1 MTPIFFLPKLFLAG
15 GAFLGALQLPSDT
28 PLDNHTLAGDRI
40 PAAQV
45 VTRSHWG
52 TPMLPDGK
60 GGYSLI
66 APIDKKLIEQS
77 LWIPPV
83 VGTRPVVETPLP
95 TEAQPALT
103 APVPAPVIPAPVAT
117 PVPTTQ

>member
-1 MTPIFFLPKLFLAG
+1 MTPLLLLPKLFIAG
-15 GAFLGALQLPSDT
+15 GAFLGALQT
-28 PLDNHTLAGDRI
+28 PTDPPMDNHTLAGEKI
-40 PAAQV
+40 PAVQV
-45 VTRSHWG
+45 VTRSQWG

-83 VGTRPVVETPLP
+83 FGTRPAPEAPVVTNSA
-95 TEAQPALT
+95 TEVIPSVTTVPVPAVST
-103 APVPAPVIPAPVAT
+103 APVT
-117 PVPTTQ
+117 P